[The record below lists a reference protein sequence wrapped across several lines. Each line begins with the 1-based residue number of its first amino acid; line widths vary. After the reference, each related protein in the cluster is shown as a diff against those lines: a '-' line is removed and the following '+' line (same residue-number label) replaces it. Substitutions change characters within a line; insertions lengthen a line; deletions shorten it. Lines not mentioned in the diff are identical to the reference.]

1 MNLLSSLLCIPSS
14 QEPDSFD
21 WGVAEFSSILYHGVL
36 YDKVEIDFIEGE
48 LRLYR
53 EVNLKLPLHQQ
64 LPSSRRKIT
73 AQIQHAV
80 SHRAQQEE
88 ESNPNLVPEEN
99 YIPSELR
106 AYDIPTIIHSE
117 D

>member
-1 MNLLSSLLCIPSS
+1 MNLLSSLLCIPDSH
-14 QEPDSFD
+14 EPDSFD
-21 WGVAEFSSILYHGVL
+21 WGVAEFSNILYHGVL
-36 YDKVEIDFIEGE
+36 YEKAEVDFVEGQ

-53 EVNLKLPLHQQ
+53 EVDPKLPLHQQ

-80 SHRAQQEE
+80 SHRIQQEE
-88 ESNPNLVPEEN
+88 TSNPNVIPEET
-99 YIPSELR
+99 YTPSELR